1 LNVFFLRTNIKFII
15 IFSFFFSKGSVQFR
29 VEKKGIIQAGIGKAS
44 FVNESLLDNIRSF
57 MIAVS
62 DNKPEGFKGKYL
74 KSAYLSSS
82 MGPSLP
88 IDITCVDPSNA
99 KFMLDP
105 SKVKLK

>member
-1 LNVFFLRTNIKFII
+1 
-15 IFSFFFSKGSVQFR
+15 
-29 VEKKGIIQAGIGKAS
+29 
-44 FVNESLLDNIRSF
+44 

-88 IDITCVDPSNA
+88 IDITCVDPSNS